1 MTVQK
6 PTWWREGR
14 IVHHGD
20 KRRVEQ
26 KEQEEQHRGRRRRK
40 GGGSSHSPS
49 AGEKEGTL
57 LRTVVYNPA
66 QVPGLKSTAYWEP

>member
-6 PTWWREGR
+6 TNTVEKVGR

-26 KEQEEQHRGRRRRK
+26 KEQHRGRGKEDAALTRRLQGRK
-40 GGGSSHSPS
+40 
-49 AGEKEGTL
+49 KGTL

-66 QVPGLKSTAYWEP
+66 QVPGLRSTAYREP